1 MKKAALYLQ
10 AFAGLLLGAP
20 AMAWDAGGHMLT
32 GEIAWQRLRPEVRA
46 KVGALVAKLPN
57 EYHAGQPY
65 NFVTAPVWMDDMR
78 SMPAYPWS
86 KLHYVNL
93 EYTATGSPVVIP
105 PPPHILST
113 IGECVA
119 ALKAPATTGEKR
131 VEALG
136 MLTHLVGD
144 LHQPLHATEWGGDR
158 GGNGYL
164 IMGVPF
170 SDLLPKMVANLHT
183 FWDKAYRFDTRGGK
197 AVEAWRCPESKDRPK
212 APGQGIIAEQARELM
227 LRFPAASLD
236 QLAERGGPVAWARES
251 HIIGCL
257 AAYPQRPYPAA
268 DEPVAL
274 TPEFIVKAREI
285 AGQRVTLAGYRL
297 GNLLNEIFADTA
309 RP

>member
-144 LHQPLHATEWGGDR
+144 LHQPLHATDWGDR

-197 AVEAWRCPESKDRPK
+197 VVEAWRCPEIKDRPK

-236 QLAERGGPVAWARES
+236 QLAERGGPGAWARES
-251 HIIGCL
+251 HLIGCL

>member
-1 MKKAALYLQ
+1 MKRHLLFPAAALVL
-10 AFAGLLLGAP
+10 AVPALG
-20 AMAWDAGGHMLT
+20 WDAGGHMLT
-32 GEIAWQRLRPEVRA
+32 GEIAWQRLRPEVRV
-46 KVGALVAKLPN
+46 KVSALAARLPREFN
-57 EYHAGQPY
+57 GGRPYH
-65 NFVTAPVWMDDMR
+65 FVTAPAWMDDMR

-105 PPPHILST
+105 PAPHILSAIADAT
-113 IGECVA
+113 A
-119 ALKAPATTGEKR
+119 ALRAAATPDDKR
-131 VEALG
+131 AEALG

-144 LHQPLHATEWGGDR
+144 LHQPLHATEWAGDR

-197 AVEAWRCPESKDRPK
+197 AVEVWRCPEIKDRP
-212 APGQGIIAEQARELM
+212 AQPGQGVIAAQARELL
-227 LRFPAASLD
+227 LRFPEAGLD

-251 HIIGCL
+251 HLIGCL

-274 TPEFIVKAREI
+274 SPEFIGKAREI
-285 AGQRVTLAGYRL
+285 AGQRVVLAGFRL
-297 GNLLNEIFADTA
+297 GALLNEIFADT
-309 RP
+309 PKP

>member
-1 MKKAALYLQ
+1 
-10 AFAGLLLGAP
+10 
-20 AMAWDAGGHMLT
+20 
-32 GEIAWQRLRPEVRA
+32 
-46 KVGALVAKLPN
+46 
-57 EYHAGQPY
+57 
-65 NFVTAPVWMDDMR
+65 MR

-144 LHQPLHATEWGGDR
+144 LHQPLHATDWGDR

-183 FWDKAYRFDTRGGK
+183 FWDKADRFDTRAGK
-197 AVEAWRCPESKDRPK
+197 AVEVWRCPVSKDRPK

>member
-1 MKKAALYLQ
+1 MKRAALYLQ
-10 AFAGLLLGAP
+10 AFAGLLFGAP

-144 LHQPLHATEWGGDR
+144 LHQPLHATDWGDR

-197 AVEAWRCPESKDRPK
+197 VVEAWRCPEIKDRPK
-212 APGQGIIAEQARELM
+212 APGQGDHRRAGARTDAALSCGVARPARRARRPRRVGARKPPHR
-227 LRFPAASLD
+227 LPRRLPPAALPCG
-236 QLAERGGPVAWARES
+236 RRTGGADAGVHRES
-251 HIIGCL
+251 
-257 AAYPQRPYPAA
+257 P
-268 DEPVAL
+268 
-274 TPEFIVKAREI
+274 
-285 AGQRVTLAGYRL
+285 
-297 GNLLNEIFADTA
+297 
-309 RP
+309 